1 MSAADGTIIL
11 TPNPKGTF
19 INGIVSGTPKP
30 GTVLQIVPGTAKVGN
45 RLTWRV
51 PTLAADGERTLIA
64 VLIEDNLQGK
74 TVSDAYVTGTEC
86 TLYCPVPGEE
96 LNVLFNNVAG
106 TGDDV
111 AVGDKLIVDTGT
123 GKFNVTTGTPES
135 EPFHATEAVTDP
147 TADTL
152 VSAIFS
158 GQ

>member
-30 GTVLQIVPGTAKVGN
+30 GTCLQITPGTAKVGN
-45 RLTWRV
+45 KLTWRV
-51 PTLAADGERTLIA
+51 PTLAADGERALTAIL
-64 VLIEDNLQGK
+64 VEDNLQGK
-74 TVSDAYVTGTEC
+74 LVTDAFVDGDEC
-86 TLYCPVPGEE
+86 TLYVPAVGEE
-96 LNVLFNNVAG
+96 INVLFNNVAG

-123 GKFNVTTGTPES
+123 GKFNVTTGSPES
-135 EPFHATEAVTDP
+135 EPFVATESVTDP

-152 VSAIFS
+152 VAAIFT
-158 GQ
+158 GT